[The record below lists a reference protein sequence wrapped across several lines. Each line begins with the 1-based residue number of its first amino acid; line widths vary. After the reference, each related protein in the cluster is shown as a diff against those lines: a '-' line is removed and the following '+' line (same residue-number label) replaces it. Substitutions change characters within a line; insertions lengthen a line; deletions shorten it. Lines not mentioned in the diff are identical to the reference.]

1 MTTESLSV
9 YLCPMPSVI
18 SPVSSGK
25 NGEADGTELAMPAL
39 GQQGF
44 ASPEGSSKLSLPY
57 FSSSVRTAGSG
68 CPSAED
74 RAQGLDFIGQS
85 IVVSAP

>member
-57 FSSSVRTAGSG
+57 FSSSVRTAGREWLPFS
-68 CPSAED
+68 
-74 RAQGLDFIGQS
+74 
-85 IVVSAP
+85 